1 MAIATLKKIDIIGHS
16 SERDRVLEFL
26 QGEGKVE
33 VIDLTDKSDEYKDFS
48 FEQQSARYEEVS
60 EAVEKL
66 SWVMSFFEG
75 LGEAKRSPLAAKS
88 VLRRGELRG
97 LLEDFDYRALYNR
110 CREIESSLKKIEK
123 KRMELQSR
131 SKELLP
137 WVTLDVPL
145 DALKGTELTASTL
158 GSVRKKS
165 FPPLRESL
173 ESSPE
178 SYFDVVC
185 EDRANVYLFVA
196 YLKPA
201 EEEVA
206 ELLRQHEFA
215 FHHLPRGDRRRAQE
229 ALREVAVEEERLES
243 ERVAHLEQAKSLFS
257 EETKIAALLDYFSN
271 LETKEGAKERL
282 LYSSETFFLQGW
294 ITTEDAPAAQKK
306 LQTRF
311 DTVGV
316 YLSDPS
322 PDDVVPIVLENKEV
336 VQPFEFLTG
345 IYGHPAYRDVDPTPF
360 LAPFFFLFF
369 GYCLGDA
376 VYGLILVLAAV
387 FALKKFEMGWQG
399 TRFFRLLLY
408 CGVSTIVVGALT
420 GGWLGD
426 LLRIPPL
433 GDLLGIHAIS
443 LNPQKNPTP
452 ILIIA
457 LLLGILQ
464 IWTGYAV
471 AAYGN
476 IRRRQYLA
484 VFLDQAPV
492 FLLLAGLTGI
502 GLIFLKTPLP
512 DEALFV
518 SITLVAIG
526 AVVILAAYGR
536 HEPSLA
542 GKVGFG
548 VLGLYTTATGYLS
561 DILSYS
567 RLWALGLVTAA
578 MASTVNLI
586 AATMGKLIPVV
597 GVVFAVFIIIGGHLL
612 TLLVNTLG
620 AFVHPIRLVFVEFFS
635 KFFRGTGRPFQPL
648 AIENRFTVIEE

>member
-1 MAIATLKKIDIIGHS
+1 MAIATLKKIDILGHS
-16 SERDRVLEFL
+16 LQRDHVLQFL
-26 QGEGKVE
+26 QDEGNVE

-48 FEQQSARYEEVS
+48 FERQSVRYEEVS

-66 SWVMSFFEG
+66 SRIMSFFEG
-75 LGEAKRSPLAAKS
+75 LAETKRSPLAPKP
-88 VLRRGELRG
+88 VLRRRELLD
-97 LLEDFDYRALYNR
+97 LLENFDYNALYER
-110 CREIESSLKKIEK
+110 CRGIEASLKSIERNK
-123 KRMELQSR
+123 MELGSR
-131 SKELLP
+131 RKQLLP
-137 WVTLDVPL
+137 WVRLDVPL
-145 DALKGTELTASTL
+145 DALAETELTASTL
-158 GSVRKKS
+158 GCAGRKN
-165 FPPLRESL
+165 FPQLREHL

-178 SYFDVVC
+178 AHLGVVDQ
-185 EDRANVYLFVA
+185 DRACMYVFVVYL
-196 YLKPA
+196 KTA
-201 EEEVA
+201 EEEVT
-206 ELLRQHEFA
+206 ERLRQHEFA
-215 FHHLPRGDRRRAQE
+215 FHRLPRHPRRVH
-229 ALREVAVEEERLES
+229 EVLSEIAAEEEQLES
-243 ERVAHLEQAKSLFS
+243 ERLARLQEARSLLS
-257 EETKIAALLDYFSN
+257 EETRVAALLDYFAN
-271 LETKEGAKERL
+271 LEKKESAKDHL

-294 ITTEDAPAAQKK
+294 IRAQDAAAARKK

-311 DTVGV
+311 DTVDV

-322 PDDVVPIVLENKEV
+322 PDDVLPVVLKNRKV
-336 VQPFEFLTG
+336 LYPFEFLTG
-345 IYGHPAYRDVDPTPF
+345 MYGYPAYQDVDPTPF

-376 VYGLILVLAAV
+376 VYGLILAMFSV
-387 FALKKFEMGWQG
+387 FALKKFKMGPQG

-408 CGVSTIVVGALT
+408 CGISTIVVGALT

-426 LLRIPPL
+426 LSKYIFGRTLPAIWVSPQDNPTAVL
-433 GDLLGIHAIS
+433 NVALILGII
-443 LNPQKNPTP
+443 N
-452 ILIIA
+452 
-457 LLLGILQ
+457 

-476 IRRRQYLA
+476 IRRKQYLA
-484 VFLDQAPV
+484 VVLDQVPI
-492 FLLLAGLTGI
+492 FFLLAGLTGI
-502 GLIFLKTPLP
+502 GLIFLKTLSADAVQPSL
-512 DEALFV
+512 ALV
-518 SITLVAIG
+518 GVG
-526 AVVILAAYGR
+526 AVVILAAHGR

-548 VLGLYTTATGYLS
+548 VLGVYSAATGYLS

-597 GVVFAVFIIIGGHLL
+597 GTVFAVFIILGGHIL

-635 KFFRGTGRPFQPL
+635 KFFRSTGRPFQPL

>member
-26 QGEGKVE
+26 QGEGNVE
-33 VIDLTDKSDEYKDFS
+33 VIDLTDKSNEYKDFS
-48 FEQQSARYEEVS
+48 FEQHSVRYEDVS

-66 SWVMSFFEG
+66 SWVMSFLEG
-75 LGEAKRSPLAAKS
+75 LGEKKRSPLAAKS

-97 LLEDFDYRALYNR
+97 LLKDFDYRALYKR

-123 KRMELQSR
+123 KRIELQSR

-137 WVTLDVPL
+137 WLTLDVPL
-145 DALKGTELTASTL
+145 DALEGTELTASAL

-165 FPPLRESL
+165 FPPLRKSL
-173 ESSPE
+173 ESLPYVHLE
-178 SYFDVVC
+178 MVC

-196 YLKPA
+196 YLRSV

-229 ALREVAVEEERLES
+229 TLQEIAVEEERLES
-243 ERVAHLEQAKSLFS
+243 ERLAHLEQAKNLFS
-257 EETKIAALLDYFSN
+257 EETKVAALLDYFSN

-294 ITTEDAPAAQKK
+294 IKAGDATAAETK

-322 PDDVVPIVLENKEV
+322 PDDVMPIVLENKEV

-387 FALKKFEMGWQG
+387 FALKKFEMGPQG
-399 TRFFRLLLY
+399 TRFFRLLFY
-408 CGVSTIVVGALT
+408 CGVSTIIIGALT

-426 LLRIPPL
+426 LLGIPHILVNPQEKPTAVL
-433 GDLLGIHAIS
+433 NVALILGII
-443 LNPQKNPTP
+443 NV
-452 ILIIA
+452 
-457 LLLGILQ
+457 
-464 IWTGYAV
+464 WTGYAV

-476 IRRRQYLA
+476 IRRRQYIA
-484 VFLDQAPV
+484 AFLDQAPV

-502 GLIFLKTPLP
+502 GLIFLKTLSPEHTKLC
-512 DEALFV
+512 LG
-518 SITLVAIG
+518 LVGVG
-526 AVVILAAYGR
+526 AVIMLASHGR
-536 HEPSLA
+536 HEPSLG
-542 GKVGFG
+542 GKLGFG
-548 VLGLYTTATGYLS
+548 VLAVYTTTTGYLS

-597 GVVFAVFIIIGGHLL
+597 GIVFAVFIIIGGHLL
-612 TLLVNTLG
+612 TLMVNTLG